1 MKFYLMAGG
10 LLLTAASVY
19 GVADYFKTKNSK
31 QFKDLYKE
39 VPVTLK
45 DDIKVSEVKA
55 EDYSRGKIDNTPLP
69 AENKTAVAENT
80 IKTKPSK
87 KKKTKSLSYA
97 SAGTKAEIKPV
108 AVELR
113 EEVTPKPEVTIAAAP
128 KEKKAVRKKVSMK
141 MFSRAAPREMI
152 VVDSTATKKKSN

>member
-19 GVADYFKTKNSK
+19 GVADYLKTKNSK

-80 IKTKPSK
+80 LKTKPSK
-87 KKKTKSLSYA
+87 KKKTKSMSYA
-97 SAGTKAEIKPV
+97 SAGTKAEITPV
-108 AVELR
+108 AAEPR
-113 EEVTPKPEVTIAAAP
+113 EEVSLQPKAAIAAAP
-128 KEKKAVRKKVSMK
+128 KEKKAVRKKVNMK

-152 VVDSTATKKKSN
+152 AVDTTTIKKGN